1 MLEIEIS
8 SIEQWQ
14 EVAEKIKQHLK
25 HNILFLKGNLGAG
38 KTTFTQQLVKS
49 LGSNDEVTSPTYSIV
64 NEYECPKGK
73 IFHFDLYRLRNL
85 EEVYDIGIED
95 YLDNAFLS
103 IIEWPEIFQDEISD
117 LPHHEMEITNSD
129 NTRTIKFK

>member
-1 MLEIEIS
+1 MTKLPPY
-8 SIEQWQ
+8 
-14 EVAEKIKQHLK
+14 
-25 HNILFLKGNLGAG
+25 LFYCKRIR
-38 KTTFTQQLVKS
+38 KS
-49 LGSNDEVTSPTYSIV
+49 E
-64 NEYECPKGK
+64 GK

-129 NTRTIKFK
+129 NIRTIKFK